1 VLAAAAAKD
10 TSETVKDTAGA
21 AQEGEGVAAGDVE
34 LRERGV
40 VGEVTVVHLT
50 VEEAVAEAGLEA
62 LVERRDAFRLVQH
75 GFEVAD
81 CILSNVVVE
90 TLWAIGEAILRS
102 FQAITGDQLRSFSF
116 RSLGS
121 EPATKAT
128 NSVATM

>member
-1 VLAAAAAKD
+1 VGDKQPPVVLAAAAAKD

-62 LVERRDAFRLVQH
+62 LVERRDAFR
-75 GFEVAD
+75 
-81 CILSNVVVE
+81 
-90 TLWAIGEAILRS
+90 GEAILRS